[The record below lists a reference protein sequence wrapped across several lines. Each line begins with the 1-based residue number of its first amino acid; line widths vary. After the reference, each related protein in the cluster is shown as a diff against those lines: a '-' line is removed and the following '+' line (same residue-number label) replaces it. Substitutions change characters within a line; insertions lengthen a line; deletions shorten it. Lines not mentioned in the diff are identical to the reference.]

1 MQLNCHKQQESGE
14 KERAVQCFLSFS
26 LLLMLLTQSLTVL
39 LNSLALQFGFSGC
52 GKVSSAQ

>member
-14 KERAVQCFLSFS
+14 KESAVQCFLSFS
-26 LLLMLLTQSLTVL
+26 ILLMLHTQSLTVL

-52 GKVSSAQ
+52 GDVSSAQ